1 MTISFHVFLRMKKA
15 LDKVRLE
22 YKVDYK
28 AFVKNIQRESE
39 KVLHSF

>member
-1 MTISFHVFLRMKKA
+1 MFTILNVFLRMKKA

>member
-1 MTISFHVFLRMKKA
+1 MVTVLHIFLRMKKA